1 MNVKDVLLADEVEIK
16 SVTNAG
22 LARVRNRWPD
32 QCPMSIVQ
40 WAIFMMTGQ
49 LTTFRFFFCKSRT
62 GLKNDSPNLHKKT
75 TNWRILVV
83 VVKWRHRHVQL
94 TYWGNRALEN
104 RARWRRRKHHSRVIS
119 IFIAIILYL
128 RTHTYPQCLMTICK
142 KQWRECERVEPGI
155 VSITVVNLRCAG
167 S

>member
-1 MNVKDVLLADEVEIK
+1 MQ
-16 SVTNAG
+16 AG
-22 LARVRNRWPD
+22 LEFETDD
-32 QCPMSIVQ
+32 QTHCFVQ
-40 WAIFMMTGQ
+40 WAIFTM
-49 LTTFRFFFCKSRT
+49 TTFDFISFFSFLNFFKSRT
-62 GLKNDSPNLHKKT
+62 GLKNDSPKLLKKT

-104 RARWRRRKHHSRVIS
+104 RALWRRRKHRLRVLS
-119 IFIAIILYL
+119 IFMAIILYL

-142 KQWRECERVEPGI
+142 KQWRECERVEPGM